1 MGSEGCI
8 LCDVLF
14 QGFFGLYQNQLRI
27 PVVHQDGDRPVD
39 PLCYSEYD
47 NPMVCL
53 RSEQNENPFMSRDA
67 GVSLRALAAM
77 LFVTTGLVFSSGVL
91 EGRDL
96 MVPKEQ
102 ATTEFEPMEAPSLDV
117 QKRGVP
123 QSLFTWIKMARGY
136 DVEWDTFGRK
146 GWYTQDPRLKP
157 IAPGTTVFA
166 PDTPAVYIV
175 FEVAPLEDPA
185 QFAAQVFPV
194 GADGKTGEHAIVTDS
209 LEVPGHERYGF
220 LELKK
225 PSEQWLPGKYLVK
238 IYITSLGQQ
247 PFHAVNQVGTMR
259 FAVAEQPSNPAL
271 SDSPAR

>member
-1 MGSEGCI
+1 M
-8 LCDVLF
+8 L
-14 QGFFGLYQNQLRI
+14 
-27 PVVHQDGDRPVD
+27 GDCYLVD
-39 PLCYSEYD
+39 PSRNSEYD
-47 NPMVCL
+47 NTMDLKISCSRAN
-53 RSEQNENPFMSRDA
+53 RSVGGGCSRSACRLMS
-67 GVSLRALAAM
+67 AL
-77 LFVTTGLVFSSGVL
+77 LVTVGLGFSYQWV
-91 EGRDL
+91 EARDL

-102 ATTEFEPMEAPSLDV
+102 ATTEYEPTESPSLDV
-117 QKRGVP
+117 QRKGIP

-157 IAPGTTVFA
+157 IDPDTTVFT
-166 PDTPAVYIV
+166 PDAPAVYIV

-194 GADGKTGEHAIVTDS
+194 SADGKTAETAIVRDS

-225 PSEQWLPGKYLVK
+225 PSDQWPSGKYLVK

-247 PFHAVNQVGTMR
+247 PFHAVNQVGTMH
-259 FAVAEQPSNPAL
+259 FAVADRPSSGDAPQL
-271 SDSPAR
+271 PDSTIR

>member
-1 MGSEGCI
+1 MDLPISAACGEPAMKMNGRWVICR
-8 LCDVLF
+8 LAV
-14 QGFFGLYQNQLRI
+14 
-27 PVVHQDGDRPVD
+27 
-39 PLCYSEYD
+39 
-47 NPMVCL
+47 MVGV
-53 RSEQNENPFMSRDA
+53 MA
-67 GVSLRALAAM
+67 GV
-77 LFVTTGLVFSSGVL
+77 GFSVAVV

-102 ATTEFEPMEAPSLDV
+102 ATTEFEPTETPSMDV
-117 QKRGVP
+117 QEKGVP

-136 DVEWDTFGRK
+136 EVEWDTFGRK

-157 IAPGTTVFA
+157 IAPGTTLFS

-185 QFAAQVFPV
+185 QFAAQVFRV
-194 GADGKTGEHAIVTDS
+194 GADGKTGARAIVTDS

-225 PSEQWLPGKYLVK
+225 PSEQWPQGKYLVK

-259 FAVAEQPSNPAL
+259 FTVTDQPPAPAP
-271 SDSPAR
+271 SDSTTR

>member
-1 MGSEGCI
+1 MDLPISSAACSEPAMKMNGRWVICR
-8 LCDVLF
+8 LAV
-14 QGFFGLYQNQLRI
+14 
-27 PVVHQDGDRPVD
+27 
-39 PLCYSEYD
+39 
-47 NPMVCL
+47 MVGV
-53 RSEQNENPFMSRDA
+53 MA
-67 GVSLRALAAM
+67 GV
-77 LFVTTGLVFSSGVL
+77 GFSVAVV

-102 ATTEFEPMEAPSLDV
+102 ATTEFEPTETPSMDI
-117 QKRGVP
+117 QEKGVP

-136 DVEWDTFGRK
+136 EVEWDTFGRK

-157 IAPGTTVFA
+157 IAPGTTLFS

-194 GADGKTGEHAIVTDS
+194 GADGKTGARAIVTDS

-225 PSEQWLPGKYLVK
+225 PSEQWPQGKYLVK
-238 IYITSLGQQ
+238 IYITPLGQQ

-259 FAVAEQPSNPAL
+259 FTVTDQPPAPCAA
-271 SDSPAR
+271 SFSRSAKC